1 MGGKKGVREENRVQ
15 CIGRRDR
22 EKKEKIGWNKV
33 YGISSFLNIGKH
45 TQSQAAAEIQNL
57 SDYSGLSTTE

>member
-45 TQSQAAAEIQNL
+45 TQS
-57 SDYSGLSTTE
+57 